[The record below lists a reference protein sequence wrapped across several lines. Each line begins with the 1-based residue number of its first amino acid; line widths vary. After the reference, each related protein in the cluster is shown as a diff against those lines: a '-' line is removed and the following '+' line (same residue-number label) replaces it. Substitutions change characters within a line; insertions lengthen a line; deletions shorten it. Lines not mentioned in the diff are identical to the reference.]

1 MGLFTDILSL
11 KPDEIDSNSAEGIEW
26 FKTAIKNISRSKFKN
41 LNEIT
46 SETTP
51 QSPKDDIIGHMFM
64 MFYDAK
70 YKDVLPYYDRFP
82 LVIPMDFTNNG
93 FIGLNLHY
101 IAPQPRAV
109 LLQELY
115 NLISDNELDEETKFN
130 LSYGLIKKVSR
141 LRYGVPCVKR
151 YLTTHIEGR
160 MERVKPIH
168 WSLVSQIPSA
178 RFGKGTNTLT
188 VYKDSRK
195 QF

>member
-1 MGLFTDILSL
+1 
-11 KPDEIDSNSAEGIEW
+11 
-26 FKTAIKNISRSKFKN
+26 
-41 LNEIT
+41 
-46 SETTP
+46 
-51 QSPKDDIIGHMFM
+51 
-64 MFYDAK
+64 
-70 YKDVLPYYDRFP
+70 
-82 LVIPMDFTNNG
+82 
-93 FIGLNLHY
+93 
-101 IAPQPRAV
+101 
-109 LLQELY
+109 
-115 NLISDNELDEETKFN
+115 LISDNELDEETKFN

-178 RFGKGTNTLT
+178 RFGKSTNILT

>member
-178 RFGKGTNTLT
+178 RFGKSTNTLT

>member
-11 KPDEIDSNSAEGIEW
+11 KPSEIDSNSAEGIEW

-178 RFGKGTNTLT
+178 RFGKSTNILT

>member
-178 RFGKGTNTLT
+178 RFGKSTNILT